1 MVSAKEDINISAA
14 FATLT
19 QTMILRIAQMQEAD
33 DPSEEIRTNSKST
46 PAMGRGQSHNGSFV
60 LGSNETIVEKKK

>member
-1 MVSAKEDINISAA
+1 MVSAKEDINISAV

-46 PAMGRGQSHNGSFV
+46 PAMGRG
-60 LGSNETIVEKKK
+60 